1 MSGLQKHKTQQLT
14 ERIVAYIDWYVDTFG
29 SSPSFRE
36 IGAACDIQSTAT
48 VSFHLDRL
56 VSLNRIE
63 FGPKKRTMR
72 LINNGDPKSCKHD
85 WRVRRMD
92 NPLPLKCDACGLT
105 TETHYVASDLAFIG
119 KLR

>member
-1 MSGLQKHKTQQLT
+1 MGRLPSPDTQRLT
-14 ERIVAYIDWYVDTFG
+14 DRIVDYIEWYGDTFG

-36 IGAACDIQSTAT
+36 IGAACDLRSTAS

-56 VSLNRIE
+56 VAQKRIE

-72 LINNGDPKSCKHD
+72 ILNNGDPKTCRHD
-85 WRVRRMD
+85 WRVQKIT

-105 TETHYVASDLAFIG
+105 TETHYDPTDLVFIG